1 MFQLQLNSTLINPVP
16 LLVKN
21 AEAVLRLDIS
31 KIVVGALD
39 KIEAEVKAEMA
50 EVLILRAGDV
60 AEDLEEDMAEA
71 EAKAAIIFIVENVRR
86 KNKIQIK
93 KILSNVN

>member
-1 MFQLQLNSTLINPVP
+1 MINPVP

-21 AEAVLRLDIS
+21 AEAVLRLDIF

-60 AEDLEEDMAEA
+60 AEDLEEDMDEA

>member
-1 MFQLQLNSTLINPVP
+1 MINPVP

-21 AEAVLRLDIS
+21 AEAVLRLDIF

-39 KIEAEVKAEMA
+39 RIEAEVKAEMA
-50 EVLILRAGDV
+50 EVLILRTEDV
-60 AEDLEEDMAEA
+60 AEDLEEDMAVA

>member
-1 MFQLQLNSTLINPVP
+1 MINPVP

-21 AEAVLRLDIS
+21 AEAVLRLDIF

-39 KIEAEVKAEMA
+39 RIEAEVKAEMA
-50 EVLILRAGDV
+50 EVLILRTGDV
-60 AEDLEEDMAEA
+60 AEDLEEDMAVA

-93 KILSNVN
+93 KIQSNVN

>member
-1 MFQLQLNSTLINPVP
+1 MINPVP

-21 AEAVLRLDIS
+21 AEAVLRLDIF

-39 KIEAEVKAEMA
+39 RIEAEVKAEMA
-50 EVLILRAGDV
+50 EVLTLRTGDV

>member
-1 MFQLQLNSTLINPVP
+1 MINPVP

-21 AEAVLRLDIS
+21 AEAVLRLDIF

-39 KIEAEVKAEMA
+39 RIEAEVKAEMA
-50 EVLILRAGDV
+50 EVLILRTGDV
-60 AEDLEEDMAEA
+60 AEDLEEDMAVA

>member
-1 MFQLQLNSTLINPVP
+1 MINPVP

-21 AEAVLRLDIS
+21 AEAVLRLDIF

-39 KIEAEVKAEMA
+39 RIEAEVKAEMA
-50 EVLILRAGDV
+50 EVLILRTGDV

>member
-1 MFQLQLNSTLINPVP
+1 MINPVP

-21 AEAVLRLDIS
+21 AEAVLRLDIF

-39 KIEAEVKAEMA
+39 RIEAEVKAEMA
-50 EVLILRAGDV
+50 EVLILRTGDV
-60 AEDLEEDMAEA
+60 AEDLEEDMAVA

-86 KNKIQIK
+86 RNKIQIK

>member
-1 MFQLQLNSTLINPVP
+1 MINPVP

-31 KIVVGALD
+31 KIVVEALD

-60 AEDLEEDMAEA
+60 AEDLEEVMDEA

>member
-1 MFQLQLNSTLINPVP
+1 MINPVP

-21 AEAVLRLDIS
+21 AEAVLRLDIF

-39 KIEAEVKAEMA
+39 RIEAEVKAEMA
-50 EVLILRAGDV
+50 EVLILRTGDV

-71 EAKAAIIFIVENVRR
+71 EAKAAIIFIVENVKR
-86 KNKIQIK
+86 KNKFQIK

>member
-1 MFQLQLNSTLINPVP
+1 MINPVP

-21 AEAVLRLDIS
+21 AEAVLRLDIF

-50 EVLILRAGDV
+50 EVLILRTGDV
-60 AEDLEEDMAEA
+60 AEDLEEDMAVA

>member
-1 MFQLQLNSTLINPVP
+1 MINPVL

-21 AEAVLRLDIS
+21 AEAVLRLDIF

-39 KIEAEVKAEMA
+39 RIEAEVKAEMA
-50 EVLILRAGDV
+50 EVLILRTGDV

>member
-1 MFQLQLNSTLINPVP
+1 MINPVP

-31 KIVVGALD
+31 KIVVEALD

-50 EVLILRAGDV
+50 EVLILRTGDV
-60 AEDLEEDMAEA
+60 AEDLEEDIAVA

>member
-1 MFQLQLNSTLINPVP
+1 MINPAP

-21 AEAVLRLDIS
+21 AEAVLRLDIF

-39 KIEAEVKAEMA
+39 RIEAEVKAEMA
-50 EVLILRAGDV
+50 EVLTLRTGDV

>member
-1 MFQLQLNSTLINPVP
+1 MINPVP

-21 AEAVLRLDIS
+21 AEPVLRLDIF

-39 KIEAEVKAEMA
+39 RIEAEVKAEMA
-50 EVLILRAGDV
+50 EVLTLRTGDV
-60 AEDLEEDMAEA
+60 AEDLEKDMAEA

>member
-1 MFQLQLNSTLINPVP
+1 MINPAP

-21 AEAVLRLDIS
+21 AEAVLRLDIF

-39 KIEAEVKAEMA
+39 RIEAEVKAEMA
-50 EVLILRAGDV
+50 EVLILRTGDV

>member
-1 MFQLQLNSTLINPVP
+1 MT
-16 LLVKN
+16 K
-21 AEAVLRLDIS
+21 LDIS

-39 KIEAEVKAEMA
+39 RIEAEVKAEMA
-50 EVLILRAGDV
+50 EVLTLRTGDV
-60 AEDLEEDMAEA
+60 AEDLEEDMAVA

>member
-1 MFQLQLNSTLINPVP
+1 MINPVP

-60 AEDLEEDMAEA
+60 AEDLEEVMDEA

>member
-1 MFQLQLNSTLINPVP
+1 MINPVP

-21 AEAVLRLDIS
+21 AEAVLRLDIF

-39 KIEAEVKAEMA
+39 RIEAEVKAEMA
-50 EVLILRAGDV
+50 EVLILRTGDV
-60 AEDLEEDMAEA
+60 AEDLEKDMAEA
-71 EAKAAIIFIVENVRR
+71 EAKAAIIFIVENVKR

>member
-1 MFQLQLNSTLINPVP
+1 MINPVP

-50 EVLILRAGDV
+50 EVLILRTGDV
-60 AEDLEEDMAEA
+60 AEDLEEDMAVA

>member
-1 MFQLQLNSTLINPVP
+1 MINPVP

-50 EVLILRAGDV
+50 KVLILRAGDV
-60 AEDLEEDMAEA
+60 AEDLEEVMDEA

>member
-1 MFQLQLNSTLINPVP
+1 MINPVP

>member
-1 MFQLQLNSTLINPVP
+1 MINPVP

-21 AEAVLRLDIS
+21 AEPVLRLDIF

-39 KIEAEVKAEMA
+39 RIEAEVKAEMA
-50 EVLILRAGDV
+50 EVLTLRTGDV
-60 AEDLEEDMAEA
+60 AEDLEKDMAEV
-71 EAKAAIIFIVENVRR
+71 EAKAAIIFIVENVKR
-86 KNKIQIK
+86 KNKFQIK

>member
-1 MFQLQLNSTLINPVP
+1 MINPVP

-21 AEAVLRLDIS
+21 AEAVLKLDIS

-39 KIEAEVKAEMA
+39 RIEAEVKAEMA
-50 EVLILRAGDV
+50 EVLILRTGDV
-60 AEDLEEDMAEA
+60 AEDLEEDMAVA

>member
-1 MFQLQLNSTLINPVP
+1 MINPVP

-21 AEAVLRLDIS
+21 AEPVLRLDIF

-39 KIEAEVKAEMA
+39 RIEAEVKAEMA

-60 AEDLEEDMAEA
+60 AEDLEEDMAVA

-93 KILSNVN
+93 KTLSNVN

>member
-1 MFQLQLNSTLINPVP
+1 MINPVP

-21 AEAVLRLDIS
+21 AEAVLRLDIF

-39 KIEAEVKAEMA
+39 RIEAEVKAEMA
-50 EVLILRAGDV
+50 EVLILRTGDV

-71 EAKAAIIFIVENVRR
+71 EAKAAIIFIVENVKR

>member
-1 MFQLQLNSTLINPVP
+1 MINPVP

-21 AEAVLRLDIS
+21 AEAVLRLDIF
-31 KIVVGALD
+31 KIVVGVLD
-39 KIEAEVKAEMA
+39 RIEAEVKAEMA
-50 EVLILRAGDV
+50 EVLILRTGDV

-86 KNKIQIK
+86 KNKIRIK

>member
-1 MFQLQLNSTLINPVP
+1 MINPVP

-21 AEAVLRLDIS
+21 AEVVLRLDIF

-39 KIEAEVKAEMA
+39 RIEAEVKAEMA

-60 AEDLEEDMAEA
+60 AEDLEEVMDEA
-71 EAKAAIIFIVENVRR
+71 EAKAAIIFIVENVKR
-86 KNKIQIK
+86 KNKIQI
-93 KILSNVN
+93 N